1 MNTQN
6 VSKLHDTN
14 EFIELVNPKLQ
25 PGRAVLWNN
34 LLMKYKEILKYNE
47 SEEFNS
53 YTTKKLKNRLTNY

>member
-14 EFIELVNPKLQ
+14 GFIELVNPKLQ

-34 LLMKYKEILKYNE
+34 LLIKYKEILKYNE

-53 YTTKKLKNRLTNY
+53 YTTKKLKNRLKNY

>member
-34 LLMKYKEILKYNE
+34 LLMKYKEILKDNE

-53 YTTKKLKNRLTNY
+53 YTTKNLKNCLTNY

>member
-14 EFIELVNPKLQ
+14 GFIELVNPKLQ

-34 LLMKYKEILKYNE
+34 LLIKYKEILKYSE

-53 YTTKKLKNRLTNY
+53 YTTKKLKNRLKNY

>member
-6 VSKLHDTN
+6 ASKLHDTN
-14 EFIELVNPKLQ
+14 GFIELVNPKLQ

-34 LLMKYKEILKYNE
+34 LLIKYKEILKYNE

-53 YTTKKLKNRLTNY
+53 YTTKKLKNRLKNY